1 MNERLIFGHSRRMRV
16 GIWSVCVLAFWIYAG
31 AEMLDRAHRVAAHL
45 RDIEIVGAFWTVVSL
60 LFISATLWIW
70 FGDRIVELKGD
81 LLTIDVR
88 VFGRVIY
95 RRIAC
100 AITEIQSLRLEVYER
115 KTRSGVIHKRRLIA
129 DYQGTRK
136 VLLDQLSDRQAQAV
150 RDATIWRSVGGV
162 TE

>member
-1 MNERLIFGHSRRMRV
+1 MNERLVIRRSRRMPV
-16 GIWSVCVLAFWIYAG
+16 GIWSVCLLAFWIYAG
-31 AEMLDRAHRVAAHL
+31 AALLDRAHRVAAQP

-100 AITEIQSLRLEVYER
+100 AISDLQSLRLEVYES
-115 KTRSGVIHKRRLIA
+115 KTRSGVIRKRRLIA
-129 DYQGTRK
+129 DYRGTRK
-136 VLLDQLSDRQAQAV
+136 VLLDQLSDGQAQAV
-150 RDATIWRSVGGV
+150 SGAAVWRSAGGV